1 MKICNDVFNSGG
13 NVAGGTEQNKC
24 ALSEHKESIK
34 YSTNINIYVYKYIRI
49 YIYIYIQ
56 VYIKAYIHHSIYCI
70 IQYMY
75 ISTFRN
81 NGSSMEQL
89 KNI

>member
-49 YIYIYIQ
+49 YIYT
-56 VYIKAYIHHSIYCI
+56 SIYKSLYPSFHI
-70 IQYMY
+70 LYNTVY
-75 ISTFRN
+75 VH
-81 NGSSMEQL
+81 
-89 KNI
+89 